1 MKFKE
6 ARSCYPYSSP
16 PVLPFNLI
24 ERFFTIR
31 QIQTEKG
38 DIMQLKQ
45 GDLFWGM
52 DSNFVKQVMD
62 ETEKKNY
69 DEGAV
74 LFDSGDAA
82 DHFYI
87 LIKGRIKLTIGGEG
101 PIVYIAKDPGQV
113 IGWST
118 LLGRDLY
125 SAKATCVEPTKM
137 VKVGKDSFLEGLAK
151 VPESEALFFK
161 RVAGML
167 GDRLVSVY
175 PSVA

>member
-1 MKFKE
+1 
-6 ARSCYPYSSP
+6 
-16 PVLPFNLI
+16 
-24 ERFFTIR
+24 
-31 QIQTEKG
+31 
-38 DIMQLKQ
+38 
-45 GDLFWGM
+45 M

-62 ETEKKNY
+62 ETEKIDY

-74 LFDSGDAA
+74 LFEAGAPA
-82 DHFYI
+82 GYFYI
-87 LIKGRIKLTIGGEG
+87 LIKGRIKLSIGEEG

-125 SAKATCVEPTKM
+125 SATATCVVPTKM
-137 VKVGKDSFLEGLAK
+137 VKVAKDSFLEELAK